1 MKNIYLSIFCIITII
16 VLSGCLSRA
25 ENSCSTE
32 KVSIIKSVPKS
43 KYVFSSYPENS
54 LNTYNSYWDDFAGSI
69 EEGKVY
75 HYRNKGFSPE
85 LQFKVLQVLED
96 SAVLVFR
103 HRETGWPHKSAELG
117 TVCESALF
125 LVVSDIPYAD
135 DAKLREGNYICV
147 GTYTYE
153 TKNKNQKTVYV
164 LAEKSY
170 YDAKMKDKAK

>member
-1 MKNIYLSIFCIITII
+1 MKNIYLSVFCIITII

-25 ENSCSTE
+25 ENSCGTE

-96 SAVLVFR
+96 GDVLVFR
-103 HRETGWPHKSAELG
+103 HREIGWPHESAELG

-125 LVVSDIPYAD
+125 LVVSDTPYAD
-135 DAKLREGNYICV
+135 DAKLREGDYVCV

-153 TKNKNQKTVYV
+153 TKNKDKNTVYV
-164 LAEKSY
+164 LADKSY
-170 YDAKMKDKAK
+170 FDANLKDKAK

>member
-1 MKNIYLSIFCIITII
+1 MKKSTMLLI
-16 VLSGCLSRA
+16 VALGIGLTG
-25 ENSCSTE
+25 CSTY
-32 KVSIIKSVPKS
+32 IP
-43 KYVFSSYPENS
+43 FSYPENS
-54 LNTYNSYWDDFAGSI
+54 LNIYNSYWDDFAGSI

-96 SAVLVFR
+96 GAVLVIR
-103 HRETGWPHKSAELG
+103 HRETGRAYKSAELG

-125 LVVSDIPYAD
+125 LVVSNTPYAD
-135 DAKLREGNYICV
+135 GAKLREGDYICV

-153 TKNKNQKTVYV
+153 TKNNNQKTVYV

-170 YDAKMKDKAK
+170 FDTQMKDKTK

>member
-75 HYRNKGFSPE
+75 HYSNKGFSPE
-85 LQFKVLQVLED
+85 LQFKVLQVWD
-96 SAVLVFR
+96 KSTVLVTRYFDYGYPY
-103 HRETGWPHKSAELG
+103 EG
-117 TVCESALF
+117 TEHTKICEAALF
-125 LVVSDIPYAD
+125 LVVSDTPYAD
-135 DAKLREGNYICV
+135 DAKLREGDYVCV

-153 TKNKNQKTVYV
+153 TKNKDKNTVYV

-170 YDAKMKDKAK
+170 YDAKMKDKVK

>member
-1 MKNIYLSIFCIITII
+1 MKKSTMLLI
-16 VLSGCLSRA
+16 VALGIGLTGCS
-25 ENSCSTE
+25 SYIP
-32 KVSIIKSVPKS
+32 V
-43 KYVFSSYPENS
+43 SYPENI

-75 HYRNKGFSPE
+75 HYSNKGFSPK
-85 LQFKVLQVLED
+85 LQFKVLQVWD
-96 SAVLVFR
+96 KSTVLVTR
-103 HRETGWPHKSAELG
+103 HSDYGHPYEG
-117 TVCESALF
+117 TEYTTICEAALF

-135 DAKLREGNYICV
+135 GAKLRAGDYICV

>member
-32 KVSIIKSVPKS
+32 KVSIIKSVSKS

-75 HYRNKGFSPE
+75 HYSNKGFSPE
-85 LQFKVLQVLED
+85 LQFTVLQVIDDKTILITRSSENGYPYEG
-96 SAVLVFR
+96 AR
-103 HRETGWPHKSAELG
+103 YTK
-117 TVCESALF
+117 VCESALF
-125 LVVSDIPYAD
+125 LVISNHTYAD
-135 DAKLREGNYICV
+135 DAKLRAGDYVAN

-153 TKNKNQKTVYV
+153 TKAKTQKTVY
-164 LAEKSY
+164 A
-170 YDAKMKDKAK
+170 